1 MKMKNRKWL
10 APLLILAA
18 VMIAIGCGD
27 DENPEGPGTDP
38 TPSSLTAQ
46 AGLNNSVTGWW
57 TMCPDNDFSEY
68 SLFRS
73 TTSGIASDPPSSPIK
88 TTTDVTDTLF
98 NDGGLDWG
106 ETYYYA
112 LRTRNTGN
120 NSSWSNEVQVTV
132 PDSGS
137 GCLYLSCYDIQGQ
150 QESSPYL
157 GEEVDVTGIVSA
169 GGGEYYGPYTV
180 LCDAGGGPWTG
191 LVLYGDSAAFL
202 ARGDSITISG
212 TVDEYY
218 GLTELTYLNS
228 IQVISTG
235 HTVPDPIPLTTAA
248 VNDEQYEGVIVSV
261 TNAVVI
267 SEEDYSYEID
277 DGSGSC
283 YLGTRGSFSEPS
295 VGDTV
300 DVQGPLFYESDE
312 WRIQPRDGND
322 ITINGGGGGGGD
334 VYTCYEIQGQ
344 QSSSPYE
351 GQTVSVTGIVV
362 VGGDEYYSNSAAY
375 AVIMDAVGGAWA
387 GLTLY
392 GDAVSSLQRGD
403 SVTVTGTV
411 DEYDYFGDWIDSFTE
426 LTFPTEVI
434 VHSSGHTLPSAE
446 AVTTGTAG
454 QEQWESVLV
463 TVSNATVT
471 EDSLGYG
478 EWAVN
483 DGSGEI
489 RVDDLGDYSYAPTL
503 DDFFSQITGVC
514 WYSFDNFKLE
524 PRDDND
530 LVLQ

>member
-1 MKMKNRKWL
+1 MKMKMKYNKWL
-10 APLLILAA
+10 APLLLLSA
-18 VMIAIGCGD
+18 VMIVIACGD

-46 AGLNNSVTGWW
+46 AGLNNSVAGWW

-73 TTSGIASDPPSSPIK
+73 TTSGIASDPPSSPVK

-98 NDGGLDWG
+98 TDGGLDWG
-106 ETYYYA
+106 QTYYYA
-112 LRTRNTGN
+112 LRTSNTGN

-132 PDSGS
+132 PDSGG

-169 GGGEYYGPYTV
+169 GGDEYYGPYTV

-235 HTVPDPIPLTTAA
+235 HTVPDPISLTTAA

-261 TNAVVI
+261 TGAVVV
-267 SEEDYSYEID
+267 SEGEFSYEIS

-283 YLGTRGSFSEPS
+283 YLGTRGDFTEPS

-300 DVQGPLFYESDE
+300 DVQGPLFYEFDE
-312 WRIQPRDGND
+312 WRIQPRDAND

-351 GQTVSVTGIVV
+351 GQTVSVSALVSS
-362 VGGDEYYSNSAAY
+362 GDAE
-375 AVIMDAVGGAWA
+375 I
-387 GLTLY
+387 Y
-392 GDAVSSLQRGD
+392 GDFAVLQDQGGGPWSGLVVYGTSTAEVSRGD
-403 SVTVTGTV
+403 SVTITGEV
-411 DEYDYFGDWIDSFTE
+411 QEYYGMTE
-426 LTFPTEVI
+426 LAYPTDI
-434 VHSSGHTLPSAE
+434 TVHSSGHTLAPPVSLNTGQ
-446 AVTTGTAG
+446 VTE
-454 QEQWESVLV
+454 EQYEGVLV
-463 TVSNATVT
+463 SVADAEVLSAGDYSY
-471 EDSLGYG
+471 EI
-478 EWAVN
+478 N
-483 DGSGEI
+483 DGSGSCHLGN
-489 RVDDLGDYSYAPTL
+489 RGDYTEPSVG
-503 DDFFSQITGVC
+503 DFVDAIGPVF
-514 WYSFDNFKLE
+514 YEFDE
-524 PRDDND
+524 WRIQPRDQDD
-530 LVLQ
+530 VTIR